1 MVESPQVGNGALL
14 GFASGVT
21 VRLYELDVAIG
32 ASTGEFDK
40 HATTVSHGFTD
51 KL

>member
-32 ASTGEFDK
+32 ASTGEFDE
-40 HATTVSHGFTD
+40 HATTLSHGFTE